1 VSGTGQAV
9 IFPRLY
15 LLAAR
20 VPGLSAGTGLGALM
34 VGLRIGGM
42 ATTLSMGALADAY
55 DLRVAL
61 AIVAVVSFVLL
72 LVSNAVV
79 SRRV

>member
-1 VSGTGQAV
+1 
-9 IFPRLY
+9 
-15 LLAAR
+15 
-20 VPGLSAGTGLGALM
+20 M

-61 AIVAVVSFVLL
+61 AIIAAVSFVLL